1 MKINYSYALAP
12 FKALLKVIRLNAKTK
27 IGVSLLIA
35 FIIIAIL
42 EPAINNYRLNGKNPM
57 SIGVFP
63 RLIHACPEA
72 PLGSGPYGRDLFGLL
87 LMGTRY
93 TLSIGF
99 TAAVIEIIIAIT
111 IGFLAGY
118 KGGILDHLL
127 RSVTDVMLVI
137 PTWPILVVISAY
149 TRRIDLLGM
158 SSLIAVLDWPGLTRA
173 IRSQVLSLKE
183 RPYIELA
190 KVSGV
195 RDLEIIFSEILPNM
209 LPYVGVGFA
218 NAALGAM
225 FAETGLRFMGV
236 GPATIPTLG
245 WLVDF
250 TISSGFLTSRQYALI
265 MPILFLILIFISLN
279 LINVGLDE
287 EYNPRLKKVT
297 GL

>member
-1 MKINYSYALAP
+1 MKINYSYALMP
-12 FKALLKVIRLNAKTK
+12 FKALLKIIRLNAKTK
-27 IGVSLLIA
+27 TGASLLIA
-35 FIIIAIL
+35 FIIISIL

-72 PLGSGPYGRDLFGLL
+72 PLGSDPYGRDLFGLL

-118 KGGILDHLL
+118 KGGIVDHLL
-127 RSVTDVMLVI
+127 RSVTDVILVI

-149 TRRIDLLGM
+149 MRRIDLLGL
-158 SSLIAVLDWPGLTRA
+158 SFIIAVLGWPGVTRA
-173 IRSQVLSLKE
+173 FRSQVLSLKE

-190 KVSGV
+190 KVSGL
-195 RDLEIIFSEILPNM
+195 RSFEIIFREILPNM

-225 FAETGLRFMGV
+225 LAETGLRFIGV
-236 GPATIPTLG
+236 GPVNIPTLG
-245 WLVDF
+245 YLVNL

-265 MPILFLILIFISLN
+265 LPILFLIMIFISLN
-279 LINVGLDE
+279 LINIGLDE